1 MPSVRCVQNGQTPF
15 LVCDVAVWVG
25 TETAL
30 SVDALVE
37 GKDEGPSAVV
47 VAGAHIL
54 DDDYKICTSI
64 ITCVSKNQ
72 VVRNGAVVYYY
83 WATTKG
89 M

>member
-1 MPSVRCVQNGQTPF
+1 MQNAFGQMRPEWTDTI
-15 LVCDVAVWVG
+15 LADVAVWVG

-30 SVDALVE
+30 SVDEVVE

-64 ITCVSKNQ
+64 ITCVSNQ

-83 WATTKG
+83 WTTKG